1 MIASNFKTSIRSDL
15 CDYSDTY
22 ILASRTITIG
32 GAGNYDNGKR
42 IDERSKRLI
51 FKNCAPS
58 TNY

>member
-22 ILASRTITIG
+22 ILVSRTITIG

-42 IDERSKRLI
+42 IDERSLLI
-51 FKNCAPS
+51 IK
-58 TNY
+58 